1 MSPKSASMAVKM
13 GYTKVKV
20 FEAGYPAWKKVAG
33 AAKKIKIKGGSEEGS
48 INLTVFKR
56 ILANDPNSIVLI
68 DVRDP
73 DEFAAGHFKSA
84 INIPSDLLE
93 KKLKTMKITKPIV
106 FVCATGARSGEAYYM
121 VQDIRPDIKEV
132 FYLECTI
139 TYKANGKFALKASE

>member
-1 MSPKSASMAVKM
+1 MAVKM

-33 AAKKIKIKGGSEEGS
+33 ATKKIQIKGGEEEGS
-48 INLTVFKR
+48 INLAVFKK
-56 ILANDPNSIVLI
+56 ILANDPNSIMLV

-73 DEFAAGHFKSA
+73 DEYEAGHFKTA

-121 VQDIRPDIKEV
+121 VQDIRPDIKKAYYVEA
-132 FYLECTI
+132 TI
-139 TYKANGKFALKASE
+139 TYGAGGSFNMKASE